1 MKIQAALLVAVMALC
16 IGGCAAQKA
25 PKDAPVTLAQLP
37 GRVVWTDGHG
47 AINLAT
53 AGEPSCP
60 ATTPTDAAT
69 ALAATNA
76 VRARHGLAPLA
87 TDPTLQRVAEL
98 HACDMAA
105 RGAMTHEGSTTRGP
119 MARAKQQGY
128 RPRLIAENIA
138 AGRFGLD
145 RTLAEW
151 SASPGHR
158 ANITIGSVRAFGI
171 GHALAADGKTV
182 FWASVYA
189 APH

>member
-1 MKIQAALLVAVMALC
+1 MRMLLVAMVAVIL
-16 IGGCAAQKA
+16 GGCAAQQVPTA
-25 PKDAPVTLAQLP
+25 PQPGGAIAPLP

-47 AINLAT
+47 AVNLAA
-53 AGEPSCP
+53 AGAANCP
-60 ATTPTDAAT
+60 ATARGDAAA
-69 ALAATNA
+69 ALSATNA
-76 VRARHGLAPLA
+76 VRAQHGLAPLR
-87 TDPTLQRVAEL
+87 TNPVLQRVAEL

-105 RGAMTHEGSTTRGP
+105 RGAMTHEGSTTKGP

-158 ANITIGSVRAFGI
+158 ANILIGQVSEFGI
-171 GHALAADGKTV
+171 GHALASDGKTV

-189 APH
+189 APR